1 MASAFW
7 LLLAGA
13 GIADGKASV
22 LQTKSYS
29 IKQNGNYAF
38 TPDAGY
44 DGFSSVNVS
53 VAVEAKLQEKSVTPT
68 KQEQT
73 IVSDTGY
80 DGLSKIVVGA
90 IPASYID
97 TSGANA
103 AAPDILAPKTAYVNG
118 ELVTGTMQ
126 EYDGSVTNGTEG
138 MKPQLNAPTITV
150 SGRQLTISNP
160 STNGNFTE
168 GYKIFVDG
176 VEKSEQTANTLDLY
190 SYFDEDGTYQLS
202 VAAAAAQFAD
212 SNQSAKATY
221 QKETPTS
228 GVVWLKNA
236 EPLSVGRRYMAGA
249 ANGKF
254 AVFAGGESRSSY
266 ATNLVDAFDNTLVRS
281 SPTSL
286 PARTAKEIG
295 VQFGENAVF
304 AGGFEGTWNSEVDI
318 VVSYNN
324 NLVQQSVSPLSQPR
338 RDFAAASGAT
348 HCIMGGGI
356 YASTVVK
363 NTDAYDANFT
373 KVSIEELSV
382 KRIDLAAG
390 TINNYILFA
399 GGRTDDGNYSS
410 SAVVDVYDSS
420 LTKSVGESLSV
431 GRHFLGSANVGNY
444 VLFAGGAARNSFI
457 ATVDAYDT
465 ALTRISATNLSS
477 ATYAM
482 AGVNLDGYAIM
493 QNAGVCNSYDEN
505 LTRAIVTSVVN
516 NRTLVT
522 VAPIGNY
529 AIFAGGSS
537 FSSLVDVYTVKE

>member
-44 DGFSSVNVS
+44 DGFSSINVS
-53 VAVEAKLQEKSVTPT
+53 VAVEAKLQEKSITPT

-73 IVSDTGY
+73 VTPDAGFE
-80 DGLSKIVVGA
+80 GLSKIVVGA

-103 AAPDILAPKTAYVNG
+103 TAPDILAPKTAYVNG

-138 MKPQLNAPTITV
+138 MKPQLNAPTIAV
-150 SGRQLTISNP
+150 SGRQLTITNP

-190 SYFDEDGTYQLS
+190 TYFDEDGTYQLS

-249 ANGKF
+249 TNGNF
-254 AVFAGGESRSSY
+254 AVFAGGESHSSY
-266 ATNLVDAFDNTLVRS
+266 AVNLVDAFDNTLVRS

-286 PARTAKEIG
+286 TTRTAKEIG

-304 AGGFEGTWNSEVDI
+304 AGGFDGTWNSEVDI

-382 KRIDLAAG
+382 KRFDLAANA
-390 TINNYILFA
+390 INNYILFA
-399 GGRTDDGNYSS
+399 GGRTADDNYSA

-420 LTKSVGESLSV
+420 LTKSIGESLSV
-431 GRHFLGSANVGNY
+431 ARQFLGSANVGNY

-477 ATYAM
+477 ATSEI